1 MIYKQK
7 DDINKE
13 TYIIKRKRNRNFG
26 ENVITKLNI
35 SLEEYKIRLMM
46 RQKNQRFD
54 KVMAK
59 KFPKFDEKHEL

>member
-7 DDINKE
+7 GDINKE

-35 SLEEYKIRLMM
+35 SLEEYKIRLM

-54 KVMAK
+54 KIMAK
-59 KFPKFDEKHEL
+59 KFPKFDERHEL